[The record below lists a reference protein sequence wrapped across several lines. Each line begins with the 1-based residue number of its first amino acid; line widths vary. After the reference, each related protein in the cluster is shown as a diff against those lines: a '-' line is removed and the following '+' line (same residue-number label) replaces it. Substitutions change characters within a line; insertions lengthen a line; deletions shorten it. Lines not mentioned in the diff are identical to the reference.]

1 MKHQQRK
8 RTICM
13 IMGWLLVAGCAPEV
27 QQPPVQPVQ
36 TDTAQK
42 DQVARLTS
50 DLGSADK
57 IRAQMGAVAAVL
69 GVASNVL
76 IQSPTA
82 AKDPAGLQITEK
94 ALIGQQQRLNAVALT
109 KTDDALVATVADLCT
124 ADALSDAQA
133 AGSLLGGVAAVTP
146 SKRITNDDDKLDN
159 FKRNQHIYEQT
170 ALYLIEIQTR
180 CARNNPPAP
189 VAQASTQ
196 TVPAQAAPQ
205 VQGQDQEEEAPLNTA
220 VLTALLATQITAP
233 VDAIEKQNQVSAA
246 Q

>member
-1 MKHQQRK
+1 MKLPPPK

-13 IMGWLLVAGCAPEV
+13 IVASLLLIGCAPEV
-27 QQPPVQPVQ
+27 QPPPVLPSPAE
-36 TDTAQK
+36 TAQH
-42 DQVARLTS
+42 DQVTKLNS
-50 DLGSADK
+50 DLGPSDK

-94 ALIGQQQRLNAVALT
+94 ALIGQQQRLNAVAQS
-109 KTDDALVATVADLCT
+109 KTDDDLVATVADLCT
-124 ADALSDAQA
+124 ADALSDAEA

-159 FKRNQHIYEQT
+159 FKRNQHIYEQS

-180 CARNNPPAP
+180 CARSNPPAQ
-189 VAQASTQ
+189 VAQASAQ
-196 TVPAQAAPQ
+196 PAPVQPAPQ
-205 VQGQDQEEEAPLNTA
+205 AQDQEEEAPLNTA
-220 VLTALLATQITAP
+220 VLNALLAAQITAP
-233 VDAIEKQNQVSAA
+233 VDAIEKQNQVPVP

>member
-13 IMGWLLVAGCAPEV
+13 VMAWFLVAGCAPEV

-50 DLGSADK
+50 DLGSPDK

-94 ALIGQQQRLNAVALT
+94 ALIGQQQRLNAVALS
-109 KTDDALVATVADLCT
+109 KTDDALVMTVADLCT

-146 SKRITNDDDKLDN
+146 SKRISNDDEKLDN

-180 CARNNPPAP
+180 CARSNPPAP
-189 VAQASTQ
+189 VAQASAQ
-196 TVPAQAAPQ
+196 AVPAQAAPQ
-205 VQGQDQEEEAPLNTA
+205 VQVQDQEEEAPLNTA

-233 VDAIEKQNQVSAA
+233 VDAIEKQN
-246 Q
+246 